1 MNYIHQINAFYEK
14 VHKDDRIRPT
24 HITIYMALFQ
34 VWNETRFSDCIF
46 INRNEIMQLSKIG
59 SLNTYTKCM
68 KELTEWGYLK
78 YIPSYISY
86 KGSQVV
92 MKEFTPQA
100 NGRKYHSTGNNE
112 ASTPAED
119 SQYKSDK
126 TGGEAS
132 EQEVRRYYINN
143 NKPSKQKINTTN
155 IKMGEEKNLHE
166 PPKKNKED
174 NDSSSFNR
182 KKESPKAVLFSDS
195 EFADKERFKG
205 GLAGSDFEA
214 ANLDYYHEIIKNW
227 SLSKGAKKVDWM
239 ATAKNWMLRDY
250 ADGKLVK
257 NQVMLEEEK
266 KRERNAIYDFLMQ
279 DIQYGT

>member
-14 VHKDDRIRPT
+14 VHQDDRIRPT

-34 VWNETRFSDCIF
+34 VWNETRFSDSIL

-68 KELTEWGYLK
+68 KELTEWGYLT

-86 KGSQVV
+86 KGSKVV
-92 MKEFTPQA
+92 MKEFTPQST
-100 NGRKYHSTGNNE
+100 GKKYHSTGCSDT
-112 ASTPAED
+112 STPAED

-126 TGGEAS
+126 TEGEAS
-132 EQEVRRYYINN
+132 GQEVRRFYINN
-143 NKPSKQKINTTN
+143 NKPSKEKINTTN
-155 IKMGEEKNLHE
+155 IKRGEEKKMHA
-166 PPKKNKED
+166 PPKKNKE
-174 NDSSSFNR
+174 NNNSSSFRR

-227 SLSKGAKKVDWM
+227 SLSKGAKKVDWL
-239 ATAKNWMLRDY
+239 ATAKNWMLRDF

-257 NQVMLEEEK
+257 SQVVLEEERK
-266 KRERNAIYDFLMQ
+266 KDFFDLDDMINQ
-279 DIQYGT
+279 MYG